1 MSFAYRHDIDGLRAF
16 AVISVVIFHI
26 QEHWLPS
33 GFLGVDMFFVISG
46 FLISTQLL
54 NQISSGTFSL
64 TEFYRRRVKRI
75 VPAMLFVVSIT
86 ITLSLF
92 WLLPED
98 AEKAAE
104 SAAFAVASMANVY
117 FWLFQDTGYFAE
129 SSLELP
135 LLHLWSLG
143 VEEQFYVFWPLILI
157 ALSSLLKS
165 VRIIIFTTAIAA
177 TSFFLGSYLYDF
189 SATFT
194 YYMLPT
200 RAGELLVGSIS
211 AILLFQKRTKT
222 FLQAKSISRFI
233 WWSGVT
239 LVAISFW
246 YLNPGYTFP
255 GAHAILPTVG
265 LSLMLLGGSGYNG
278 KAVKLLSLKP
288 LVFFGTISS
297 SLYLWHWPVMAFY
310 RYANYEI
317 TPASGVMLFIF
328 MTAISWLTY
337 KFIEESFRH
346 STESAAK
353 VFIKQLAV
361 PSAIIIFACLAIM
374 KTDGKLVRYI
384 QPDYLPLLEE
394 IKRNQ
399 TPAYKKKYV
408 CQSSSINEEISR
420 SKDCI
425 VGVGEKVDAVLVG
438 DSNASHFVGFL
449 SEIAKES
456 GVSFRNLE
464 IGSCPTISKPKGT
477 ALPARVKDCEE
488 GYPILSSLM
497 DQHTH
502 IIIGNSWSD
511 YQKSNPNYLDT
522 LFAEINPHIT
532 RGKRITFLLKVPV
545 HDGYDRRCKQKQ
557 LSVKNMNCKV
567 PDAPISESVF
577 LTNKKIVEFASK
589 HPNVDTIDISNL
601 LCKNGMCSIY
611 DENGLSQ
618 YYDRSHLNSESSHRL
633 GKRWLSSKNTWRF

>member
-288 LVFFGTISS
+288 LVFFGTISY

-394 IKRNQ
+394 VGYVPKEKYSYAKEILEYSQKLGRHFDLFDAFGQ
-399 TPAYKKKYV
+399 AQALGLGDDRIADLVLEARIGVDDVPARHVTLSY
-408 CQSSSINEEISR
+408 SR
-420 SKDCI
+420 SGPAGREAEQPLDDRAEE
-425 VGVGEKVDAVLVG
+425 GVDAEEEEPQQRG
-438 DSNASHFVGFL
+438 HDDDHHASHHRFATGRPHDFRRFGLHLIDEFAGGNLRHRLPFHLRINANSRSNSPPSRSRLFQRPGARPPAPVVRR
-449 SEIAKES
+449 I
-456 GVSFRNLE
+456 VSRSTLGPF
-464 IGSCPTISKPKGT
+464 
-477 ALPARVKDCEE
+477 ARV
-488 GYPILSSLM
+488 
-497 DQHTH
+497 
-502 IIIGNSWSD
+502 
-511 YQKSNPNYLDT
+511 
-522 LFAEINPHIT
+522 
-532 RGKRITFLLKVPV
+532 
-545 HDGYDRRCKQKQ
+545 DR
-557 LSVKNMNCKV
+557 
-567 PDAPISESVF
+567 
-577 LTNKKIVEFASK
+577 
-589 HPNVDTIDISNL
+589 
-601 LCKNGMCSIY
+601 
-611 DENGLSQ
+611 
-618 YYDRSHLNSESSHRL
+618 
-633 GKRWLSSKNTWRF
+633 